1 MNYLKDK
8 YLLISTNRENK
19 HYRDKSVPEYL
30 FSRCGIFIN
39 DITIDIDKA
48 IDVYSSS
55 PDDDFILSIRDK
67 DLYINNIIIGSVY
80 YADWFSLQTSFSRRH
95 FLRFILHLKQ
105 LNTYSFKLYTSN
117 KHTMLMFINENTK
130 ILTAMKNIS

>member
-1 MNYLKDK
+1 MNYFRDR
-8 YLLISTNRENK
+8 YLLISTNMKNK
-19 HYRDKSVPEYL
+19 HYRDESIPEYL
-30 FSRCGIFIN
+30 FSRCNIFIN
-39 DITIDIDKA
+39 DVAIDIDKA
-48 IDVYSSS
+48 LMAYSSL

-105 LNTYSFKLYTSN
+105 LNTYSFKLYTSKN
-117 KHTMLMFINENTK
+117 HTMLFFIDEDTK
-130 ILTAMKNIS
+130 ILTAMRRVL

>member
-19 HYRDKSVPEYL
+19 HYRDESIPEYL
-30 FSRCGIFIN
+30 FSRCSIFIN
-39 DITIDIDKA
+39 DINIDINKA
-48 IDVYSSS
+48 IDAYFASTE
-55 PDDDFILSIRDK
+55 DDFILSIRDK

-95 FLRFILHLKQ
+95 FLRFILHCKQ
-105 LNTYSFKLYTSN
+105 LNEYNFKLYTSN
-117 KHTMLMFINENTK
+117 RHTMLMFINEDTK

>member
-8 YLLISTNRENK
+8 YLLISTNKRNK
-19 HYRDKSVPEYL
+19 HYRDESIPGYL
-30 FSRCGIFIN
+30 FSRCGIYIN

-48 IDVYSSS
+48 IDAYHSS
-55 PDDDFILSIRDK
+55 PDDDFILSIKDK

-105 LNTYSFKLYTSN
+105 LNAYNFKLYTSN
-117 KHTMLMFINENTK
+117 RHTMLMFINEDTR